1 MPEEA
6 QSPAETPERE
16 PGAPAAEPSETQQPE
31 TPATA
36 RTEAPEAT
44 QSSPPGEAKPSPP
57 PGEAKPSPPP
67 GEAKPKTPITE
78 KPVPSAPEK
87 GRTSQYVVTVDER
100 TSGILKIERLN
111 AETGERKELTAEEY
125 AGVIAYTNLISPYLA
140 GLAAYA
146 MSQPPLGGISPVQ
159 AYFRGMADY
168 FQALSSS
175 SK

>member
-44 QSSPPGEAKPSPP
+44 QSS
-57 PGEAKPSPPP
+57 PP

-159 AYFRGMADY
+159 AYYRGMADY